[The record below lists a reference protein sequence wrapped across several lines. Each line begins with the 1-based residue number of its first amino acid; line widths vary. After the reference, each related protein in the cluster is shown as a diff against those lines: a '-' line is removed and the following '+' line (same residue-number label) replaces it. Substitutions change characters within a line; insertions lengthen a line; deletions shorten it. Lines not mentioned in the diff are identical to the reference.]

1 MIQLQQVELRRGINA
16 LFTGA
21 DLTVFPGQKV
31 GIVGANGCGKS
42 SLFAL
47 LQGKLHADTG
57 NVSMPAAWVI
67 ATVAQETPALDCS
80 ALDYVLQGD
89 EALFPLLLK
98 ARSQCSESD
107 LALVHQQIEA
117 LDGYRAEAKAGTL
130 LAGLGFSGEM
140 QGLPVKSFSG
150 GWRMRMNLAKALMKP
165 ADLLLLDEPT
175 NHLDLDAVL
184 WLEKYLSNYP
194 GTLLLISHDRDFLD
208 AVTDNTVHIERQC
221 LTLYKGNYS
230 QFERQRAEQLS
241 QHQANFEKQQRQVAH
256 LQQFIDR
263 FKAQATKARQAQ
275 SRIKALE
282 RMTLLAPAHID
293 SPFSFSFRD
302 PKSLPNPLLK
312 MDNVQAGY
320 ADKTILSNINF
331 QLLPGSRIGLL
342 GRNGAG
348 KSTLIKLL
356 SGELT
361 PKSGEVW
368 YANGVSLGYFAQHQL
383 ETLRPQ
389 DSPLQHL
396 VRLDPL
402 VPEQKLRDFLG
413 GFGFHGDKALEACA
427 PFSGGEKARLVL
439 ALLVYQRPNLL
450 LLDEPTNHLD
460 LDMREAIVMAL
471 QDFAGAIVVVS
482 HDRHL
487 LSSTT
492 DEFYLVAHG
501 KVAPFDGDLADYYQW
516 LQQDARQTQ
525 ANLQTQNNA
534 NDAAMSNSAV
544 QRKDQKRLEAELR
557 NLLRPLKQKIDKLE
571 LQQQQLTAQLA
582 QLEQQLADPDIYDAK
597 QKAQLTQLLTEQSAV
612 NSKLSATEEQWF
624 DAQEQLE
631 QLTSQFWQQ
640 NGGAA

>member
-16 LFTGA
+16 LFSGA

-57 NVSMPAAWVI
+57 NVNLPSAWVV

-89 EALFPLLLK
+89 ETLFPLLLK
-98 ARSQCSESD
+98 ARNQCSESD
-107 LALVHQQIEA
+107 LAAIHQQIEA

-130 LAGLGFSGEM
+130 LAGLGFSGET
-140 QGLPVKSFSG
+140 QNLPVKSFSG

-208 AVTDNTVHIERQC
+208 AVTDNTVHIERQI

-282 RMTLLAPAHID
+282 RMTILAPAHVD
-293 SPFSFSFRD
+293 SPFSFSFRE

-312 MDNVQAGY
+312 MDDVQAGY

-356 SGELT
+356 SGELA
-361 PKSGEVW
+361 PRSGEVW

-471 QDFAGAIVVVS
+471 QDFAGAIVIVS

-501 KVAPFDGDLADYYQW
+501 KVAPFDGDLQDYYQW
-516 LQQDARQTQ
+516 LQNDARQAQ
-525 ANLQTQNNA
+525 ANLVDVT
-534 NDAAMSNSAV
+534 SSSGNSAG

-557 NLLRPLKQKIDKLE
+557 NLLRPLKKQIEQLE
-571 LQQQQLTAQLA
+571 LQQQQLTSQLA
-582 QLEQQLADPDIYDAK
+582 QLELKMADATLYEAEHKTRLTALLA
-597 QKAQLTQLLTEQSAV
+597 EQNQASSA
-612 NSKLSATEEQWF
+612 LATIEDQWF
-624 DAQEQLE
+624 AAQEQLE
-631 QLTSQFWQQ
+631 TTSQQFWESA
-640 NGGAA
+640 G

>member
-1 MIQLQQVELRRGINA
+1 MIQLHQLELRRGIKCLLKDAN
-16 LFTGA
+16 
-21 DLTVFPGQKV
+21 LTVFPGQRV
-31 GIVGANGCGKS
+31 GIIGANGCGKS

-47 LQGKLHADTG
+47 LQHKLQPDAG
-57 NVSMPAAWVI
+57 SVNIPSSWSI
-67 ATVAQETPALDCS
+67 ATVAQETPALDIS
-80 ALDYVLQGD
+80 AMDYVLQGD
-89 EALFPLLLK
+89 SQLYPLLQQLK
-98 ARSQCSESD
+98 ITDGSVD
-107 LALVHQQIEA
+107 LATVHHQIEA

-130 LAGLGFSGEM
+130 LDGLGFSGAA
-140 QGLPVKSFSG
+140 QQHPVKSFSG
-150 GWRMRMNLAKALMKP
+150 GWRMRLNLARALMQP
-165 ADLLLLDEPT
+165 AQLLLLDEPT

-184 WLEKYLSNYP
+184 WLEKYLAGYD

-208 AVTDNTVHIERQC
+208 AVVDGTVHIEHQT

-230 QFERQRAEQLS
+230 AFERQRAEHLAQQQS
-241 QHQANFEKQQRQVAH
+241 NYEKQQRQVAH

-263 FKAQATKARQAQ
+263 FKAKATKAKQAQ

-282 RMTLLAPAHID
+282 RMTLLAPAHVD
-293 SPFSFSFRD
+293 SPFQFEFLPPRA
-302 PKSLPNPLLK
+302 LPNPLLK
-312 MDNVQAGY
+312 LENVKAGY
-320 ADKTILSNINF
+320 ADTSILQQINF

-356 SGELT
+356 SGSLAPQAGEL
-361 PKSGEVW
+361 W
-368 YANGVSLGYFAQHQL
+368 YASGVSIGYFAQHQL

-396 VRLDPL
+396 VRLA
-402 VPEQKLRDFLG
+402 PEATEQHLRDFLG

-471 QDFAGAIVVVS
+471 QSFEGAIVVVS

-487 LSSTT
+487 LASTT

-501 KVAPFDGDLADYYQW
+501 KVAPFAGDLTDYYQW
-516 LQQDARQTQ
+516 LQQDQKASTEPK
-525 ANLQTQNNA
+525 AETA
-534 NDAAMSNSAV
+534 GSAV

-557 NLLRPLKQKIDKLE
+557 NLLRPLKQKIEKLEQQQDKL
-571 LQQQQLTAQLA
+571 QQALA
-582 QLEQQLADPDIYDAK
+582 AIEQQLADTSLYDASR
-597 QKAQLTQLLTEQSAV
+597 KADLTRLLTEQQQQQKA
-612 NSKLSATEEQWF
+612 LQQTEEDWF
-624 DAQEQLE
+624 AAQEE
-631 QLTSQFWQQ
+631 WEQQ
-640 NGGAA
+640 NEAFWAQNNG

>member
-1 MIQLQQVELRRGINA
+1 MIQLQQVELRRGPQA
-16 LFTGA
+16 LFSNA

-31 GIVGANGCGKS
+31 GIIGANGCGKS
-42 SLFAL
+42 SLFAML
-47 LQGKLHADTG
+47 LGKLHADAG
-57 NVSMPAAWVI
+57 NINIPERWVVS
-67 ATVAQETPALDCS
+67 TVAQETPALDCS
-80 ALDYVLQGD
+80 AMDYVLQGD
-89 EALFPLLLK
+89 EKLFPLLLK

-107 LALVHQQIEA
+107 LANVHLQIEA
-117 LDGYRAEAKAGTL
+117 LDGYRAEAKAGVL
-130 LAGLGFSGEM
+130 LDGLGFSGEA
-140 QGLPVKSFSG
+140 QQQSVKSFSG
-150 GWRMRMNLAKALMKP
+150 GWRMRLNLAKALMQP
-165 ADLLLLDEPT
+165 AELLLLDEPT

-184 WLEKYLSNYP
+184 WLEKYLANYQ

-208 AVTDNTVHIERQC
+208 AVTDNIVHIERQT

-241 QHQANFEKQQRQVAH
+241 QHQANFDKQQRQVAH
-256 LQQFIDR
+256 LQKFIDR

-282 RMTLLAPAHID
+282 RMTILAPAHVD
-293 SPFSFSFRD
+293 SPFSFSFRE

-312 MDNVQAGY
+312 MENVQAGY
-320 ADKTILSNINF
+320 TDNIILSQIKF

-356 SGELT
+356 SGSMR
-361 PKSGEVW
+361 PQSGEIW

-439 ALLVYQRPNLL
+439 ALIVYQRPNLL

-471 QDFAGAIVVVS
+471 QEFEGAIVIVS

-487 LSSTT
+487 LSSCT

-501 KVAPFDGDLADYYQW
+501 RVAPFDGDLTDYYQW
-516 LQQDARQTQ
+516 LQQDARQT
-525 ANLQTQNNA
+525 NNA
-534 NDAAMSNSAV
+534 AIPDTPASSNV
-544 QRKDQKRLEAELR
+544 VRKDQKRLEAELR
-557 NLLRPLKQKIDKLE
+557 NLLRPLKQKIEKLE
-571 LQQQQLTAQLA
+571 QQQQKLTTELATIEEKMADPELTALLA
-582 QLEQQLADPDIYDAK
+582 KQATASSNLASIEEDWFVAQDELEQK
-597 QKAQLTQLLTEQSAV
+597 TEQ
-612 NSKLSATEEQWF
+612 
-624 DAQEQLE
+624 
-631 QLTSQFWQQ
+631 FWTN
-640 NGGAA
+640 NG

>member
-1 MIQLQQVELRRGINA
+1 MIQLQQVELRRGPQA
-16 LFTGA
+16 LFSNA

-31 GIVGANGCGKS
+31 GIIGSNGCGKS
-42 SLFAL
+42 SLFAML
-47 LQGKLHADTG
+47 LGKLHADAG
-57 NVSMPAAWVI
+57 NINIPERWVI
-67 ATVAQETPALDCS
+67 STVAQETPALDCS
-80 ALDYVLQGD
+80 AMDYVLQGD
-89 EALFPLLLK
+89 EKLFPLLLK

-107 LALVHQQIEA
+107 LAAVHLQIEA
-117 LDGYRAEAKAGTL
+117 LDGYRAEAKAGVL
-130 LAGLGFSGEM
+130 LDGLGFSGEA
-140 QGLPVKSFSG
+140 QQQSVKSFSG
-150 GWRMRMNLAKALMKP
+150 GWRMRLNLAKALMQP
-165 ADLLLLDEPT
+165 AELLLLDEPT

-184 WLEKYLSNYP
+184 WLEKYLANYQ

-208 AVTDNTVHIERQC
+208 AVTDNIVHIERQT

-241 QHQANFEKQQRQVAH
+241 QHQANFDKQQRQVAH
-256 LQQFIDR
+256 LQKFIDR

-282 RMTLLAPAHID
+282 RMTILAPAHVD
-293 SPFSFSFRD
+293 SPFSFSFRE

-312 MDNVQAGY
+312 MENVQAGY
-320 ADKTILSNINF
+320 NDHVILSQIKF

-356 SGELT
+356 SGSVQ
-361 PKSGEVW
+361 PQSGEIW

-439 ALLVYQRPNLL
+439 ALIVYQRPNLL

-471 QDFAGAIVVVS
+471 QEFEGAIVIVS

-487 LSSTT
+487 LSSCT

-501 KVAPFDGDLADYYQW
+501 RVAPFDGDLTDYYQW
-516 LQQDARQTQ
+516 LQQDAR
-525 ANLQTQNNA
+525 LSNNA
-534 NDAAMSNSAV
+534 AVADTPASSNV
-544 QRKDQKRLEAELR
+544 IRKDQKRLEADLR
-557 NLLRPLKQKIDKLE
+557 NLLRPLKQKIEKLE
-571 LQQQQLTAQLA
+571 HQQQKLTEQLA
-582 QLEQQLADPDIYDAK
+582 SIEQQLADADIYSAERKAELTALLAK
-597 QKAQLTQLLTEQSAV
+597 QATASSNLASVEEDWFMAQDE
-612 NSKLSATEEQWF
+612 
-624 DAQEQLE
+624 LE
-631 QLTSQFWQQ
+631 QKTSQFWKD
-640 NGGAA
+640 NG

>member
-1 MIQLQQVELRRGINA
+1 MIQLQQVELRRGIQA

-47 LQGKLHADTG
+47 LQGKLHADAG
-57 NVSMPAAWVI
+57 NVSIPAAWVI

-80 ALDYVLQGD
+80 ALDYVLQG
-89 EALFPLLLK
+89 EPELYPLLLK
-98 ARSQCSESD
+98 ARGQCSDSD
-107 LALVHQQIEA
+107 LAAVHQQIEA

-140 QGLPVKSFSG
+140 QQQAVKSFSG
-150 GWRMRMNLAKALMKP
+150 GWRMRMNLARALMQK
-165 ADLLLLDEPT
+165 AELLLLDEPT

-230 QFERQRAEQLS
+230 QFERQRAEQLA

-282 RMTLLAPAHID
+282 RMTILAPAHVD
-293 SPFSFSFRD
+293 SPFNFSFRE
-302 PKSLPNPLLK
+302 PRALPNPLLK
-312 MDNVQAGY
+312 LEQVQAGY
-320 ADKTILSNINF
+320 SGKPILSNINF

-356 SGELT
+356 SGEL
-361 PKSGEVW
+361 PPLAGELW
-368 YANGVSLGYFAQHQL
+368 YASGVSLGYFAQHQL

-396 VRLDPL
+396 VRLDPQ

-413 GFGFHGDKALEACA
+413 GFGFHGDKALEPCA

-460 LDMREAIVMAL
+460 LEMREAIVMAL

-487 LSSTT
+487 LTSTT
-492 DEFYLVAHG
+492 DEFYLVANG
-501 KVAPFDGDLADYYQW
+501 KVAPFDGDLQDYYQW
-516 LQQDARQTQ
+516 LQQDARQSQ
-525 ANLQTQNNA
+525 QS
-534 NDAAMSNSAV
+534 AAPETVSSNSAAV
-544 QRKDQKRLEAELR
+544 RKDQKRLEAELR
-557 NLLRPLKQKIDKLE
+557 NVLRPLKLKIDKLE
-571 LQQQQLTAQLA
+571 LRQQQLETQLA
-582 QLEQQLADPDIYDAK
+582 SLEQQLAEPTIYEAAN
-597 QKAQLTQLLTEQSAV
+597 KAQLTKLLTEQTQASSELAQV
-612 NSKLSATEEQWF
+612 EESWF
-624 DAQEQLE
+624 EAQEALE
-631 QLTSQFWQQ
+631 QQSQHFWQQ
-640 NGGAA
+640 NQ

>member
-1 MIQLQQVELRRGINA
+1 MIQLQQVELRRGIQC
-16 LFTGA
+16 LFQGA

-47 LQGKLHADTG
+47 LQNKLHADAG
-57 NVSMPAAWVI
+57 NVSIPSSWQI

-80 ALDYVLQGD
+80 AMDYVLQGD
-89 EALFPLLLK
+89 EQLYPLLLK
-98 ARSQCSESD
+98 VRTGCSESD
-107 LALVHQQIEA
+107 LAAIHLQIEA
-117 LDGYRAEAKAGTL
+117 LDGYRAEAKAGVL
-130 LAGLGFSGEM
+130 LDGLGFSGDA
-140 QGLPVKSFSG
+140 QQQAVKSFSG
-150 GWRMRMNLAKALMKP
+150 GWRMRLNLARALMQR
-165 ADLLLLDEPT
+165 AELLLLDEPT

-184 WLEKYLSNYP
+184 WLEKYLSNYQ

-208 AVTDNTVHIERQC
+208 AVTDNIVHIERQT

-230 QFERQRAEQLS
+230 QFERQRAEQLA
-241 QHQANFEKQQRQVAH
+241 QHQANFDKQQRQVAH
-256 LQQFIDR
+256 LQKFIDR

-282 RMTLLAPAHID
+282 RMTLLAPAHVD
-293 SPFSFSFRD
+293 SPFSFSFRE
-302 PKSLPNPLLK
+302 PKALPNPLLK

-320 ADKTILSNINF
+320 ADKVILSQIKF

-356 SGELT
+356 SGSMA
-361 PKSGEVW
+361 PQSGEVW

-396 VRLDPL
+396 VRLDPQ

-439 ALLVYQRPNLL
+439 ALIVYQRPNLL

-471 QDFAGAIVVVS
+471 QEFEGAIVIVS

-487 LSSTT
+487 LSSCT

-501 KVAPFDGDLADYYQW
+501 RVAPFDGDLADYYQW
-516 LQQDARQTQ
+516 LQQDARQS
-525 ANLQTQNNA
+525 ASAAQTETPA
-534 NDAAMSNSAV
+534 SSNV
-544 QRKDQKRLEAELR
+544 VRKDQKRLEADLR
-557 NLLRPLKQKIDKLE
+557 NLLRPIKQKVDKLE
-571 LQQQQLTAQLA
+571 QQQEKLTKELA
-582 QLEQQLADPDIYDAK
+582 AIEEKMADPDIYDAK
-597 QKAQLTQLLTEQSAV
+597 RKAELTELLAKQASA
-612 NSKLSATEEQWF
+612 SSSLASIEEDWF
-624 DAQEQLE
+624 MAQDELE
-631 QLTSQFWQQ
+631 QKTAQFWQS
-640 NGGAA
+640 NA

>member
-1 MIQLQQVELRRGINA
+1 
-16 LFTGA
+16 
-21 DLTVFPGQKV
+21 V

-47 LQGKLHADTG
+47 LQGKLHADAG
-57 NVSMPAAWVI
+57 NVSIPAAWVI

-80 ALDYVLQGD
+80 ALDYVLQG
-89 EALFPLLLK
+89 EPELYPLLLK
-98 ARSQCSESD
+98 ARSQCSDSD
-107 LALVHQQIEA
+107 LAAVHQQIEA

-140 QGLPVKSFSG
+140 QQQTVKSFSG
-150 GWRMRMNLAKALMKP
+150 GWRMRMNLARALMQK
-165 ADLLLLDEPT
+165 AELLLLDEPT

-230 QFERQRAEQLS
+230 QFERQRAEQLA

-282 RMTLLAPAHID
+282 RMTILAPAHVD
-293 SPFSFSFRD
+293 SPFNFSFRE
-302 PKSLPNPLLK
+302 PRALPNPLLK
-312 MDNVQAGY
+312 LEQVQAGY
-320 ADKTILSNINF
+320 SGKPILSNINF

-356 SGELT
+356 SGEL
-361 PKSGEVW
+361 PPLAGELW
-368 YANGVSLGYFAQHQL
+368 YASGVSLGYFAQHQL

-396 VRLDPL
+396 VRLDPK

-413 GFGFHGDKALEACA
+413 GFGFHGDKALEPCA

-460 LDMREAIVMAL
+460 LEMREAIVMAL

-487 LSSTT
+487 LTSTT
-492 DEFYLVAHG
+492 DEFYLVANG
-501 KVAPFDGDLADYYQW
+501 KVAPFDGDLQDYYQW
-516 LQQDARQTQ
+516 LQQDTRQSQ
-525 ANLQTQNNA
+525 QS
-534 NDAAMSNSAV
+534 AAPETVSSNSAAL
-544 QRKDQKRLEAELR
+544 RKDQKRLEAELR

-571 LQQQQLTAQLA
+571 LRQQQLETQLA
-582 QLEQQLADPDIYDAK
+582 SLEQQLAEPALYEAAN
-597 QKAQLTQLLTEQSAV
+597 KAQLTKLLTEQTQASSELAQV
-612 NSKLSATEEQWF
+612 EESWF
-624 DAQEQLE
+624 EAQEALE
-631 QLTSQFWQQ
+631 QQSQYFWQQ
-640 NGGAA
+640 NQ

>member
-1 MIQLQQVELRRGINA
+1 MIQLQQVELRRGIQA

-47 LQGKLHADTG
+47 LQGKLHADAG
-57 NVSMPAAWVI
+57 NVSLPAAWVV
-67 ATVAQETPALDCS
+67 ATVAQETPALDCT
-80 ALDYVLQGD
+80 ALDYVLQG
-89 EALFPLLLK
+89 EPELYPLLLK

-107 LALVHQQIEA
+107 LAAVHQQIEA

-130 LAGLGFSGEM
+130 LAGLGFNGEM
-140 QGLPVKSFSG
+140 QQQTVKSFSG
-150 GWRMRMNLAKALMKP
+150 GWRMRMNLARALMQK

-230 QFERQRAEQLS
+230 QFERQRAEQLA
-241 QHQANFEKQQRQVAH
+241 QHQANFEKQQRQVTH

-282 RMTLLAPAHID
+282 RMTMLAPAHVD
-293 SPFSFSFRD
+293 SPFNFSFRE
-302 PKSLPNPLLK
+302 PRALPNPLLK
-312 MDNVQAGY
+312 LEQVQAGY
-320 ADKTILSNINF
+320 SGKPILSNINF

-356 SGELT
+356 SGELPPLT
-361 PKSGEVW
+361 GEIW
-368 YANGVSLGYFAQHQL
+368 YASGVSLGYFAQHQL

-396 VRLDPL
+396 VRLDPQM
-402 VPEQKLRDFLG
+402 PEQKLRDFLG
-413 GFGFHGDKALEACA
+413 GFGFHGDKALEPCA

-460 LDMREAIVMAL
+460 LEMREAIVMAL

-487 LSSTT
+487 LTSTT
-492 DEFYLVAHG
+492 DEFYLVANG
-501 KVAPFDGDLADYYQW
+501 KVAPFDGDLQDYYQW
-516 LQQDARQTQ
+516 LQQDARQSQ
-525 ANLQTQNNA
+525 QSAVPEA
-534 NDAAMSNSAV
+534 VSSNSAAV
-544 QRKDQKRLEAELR
+544 RKDQKRLEAELR

-571 LQQQQLTAQLA
+571 LRQQQLETQLA
-582 QLEQQLADPDIYDAK
+582 SLEQQLAEPTIYEAAN
-597 QKAQLTQLLTEQSAV
+597 KAQLNKLLAEQTQASGELTQI
-612 NSKLSATEEQWF
+612 EENWF
-624 DAQEQLE
+624 EAQEALE
-631 QLTSQFWQQ
+631 QQSQQFWQQ
-640 NGGAA
+640 HQ

>member
-1 MIQLQQVELRRGINA
+1 MIQLQQVELRRGIQC
-16 LFTGA
+16 LFKDA

-47 LQGKLHADTG
+47 LQGKISADAG
-57 NVSMPAAWVI
+57 NLSIPASWDI
-67 ATVAQETPALDCS
+67 ATVAQETPAAECS
-80 ALDYVLQGD
+80 AMDYVLQGD
-89 EALFPLLLK
+89 EQLFPLLLK
-98 ARSQCSESD
+98 VRTDCSQSD
-107 LALVHQQIEA
+107 LAAIHLQIEA
-117 LDGYRAEAKAGTL
+117 LDGYRAEAKAGVL
-130 LAGLGFSGEM
+130 LDGLGFSGEM
-140 QGLPVKSFSG
+140 QQKAVKSFSG
-150 GWRMRMNLAKALMKP
+150 GWRMRLNLARALMQR

-184 WLEKYLSNYP
+184 WLEKYLTNYQ

-208 AVTDNTVHIERQC
+208 AVTDNIVHIERQT

-230 QFERQRAEQLS
+230 QFERQRAEQLA
-241 QHQANFEKQQRQVAH
+241 QQQANYDKQQLQVAH
-256 LQQFIDR
+256 LQKFIDR

-282 RMTLLAPAHID
+282 RMTLFAPAHVD
-293 SPFSFSFRD
+293 SPFSFSFRE

-320 ADKTILSNINF
+320 ADNVILSQIKF

-356 SGELT
+356 SGDMQ
-361 PKSGEVW
+361 PQSGDIW
-368 YANGVSLGYFAQHQL
+368 FANGVSLGYFAQHQL

-396 VRLDPL
+396 IRLDPL
-402 VPEQKLRDFLG
+402 VPEQKLRDYLG
-413 GFGFHGDKALEACA
+413 GFGFYGDKALEACA

-439 ALLVYQRPNLL
+439 ALIVYQRPNLL

-471 QDFAGAIVVVS
+471 QEFTGATVIVS

-487 LSSTT
+487 LSSCT
-492 DEFYLVAHG
+492 DEFYLVANG
-501 KVAPFDGDLADYYQW
+501 KVAPFDGDLTDYYQW
-516 LQQDARQTQ
+516 LQQDAKQSQ
-525 ANLQTQNNA
+525 ANVT
-534 NDAAMSNSAV
+534 AATPASSNQV
-544 QRKDQKRLEAELR
+544 RKDQKRLEADLR
-557 NLLRPLKQKIDKLE
+557 NLLRPIKKQLDKLE
-571 LQQQQLTAQLA
+571 LRQQQLETTLSE
-582 QLEQQLADPDIYDAK
+582 LEQQLGQSDIYNAERKTDLNALLSQQAK
-597 QKAQLTQLLTEQSAV
+597 ASRE
-612 NSKLSATEEQWF
+612 LSEVETAWF
-624 DAQEQLE
+624 EAQEQLE
-631 QLTSQFWQQ
+631 QVSNEFWQQ
-640 NGGAA
+640 HD

>member
-1 MIQLQQVELRRGINA
+1 MIQLQQVELRRGIQC
-16 LFTGA
+16 LFQGA

-47 LQGKLHADTG
+47 LQNKLHADAG
-57 NVSMPAAWVI
+57 SVNIPSGWHI
-67 ATVAQETPALDCS
+67 STVAQETPALDCS
-80 ALDYVLQGD
+80 AMDYVLQGD
-89 EALFPLLLK
+89 EKLFPLLLK
-98 ARSQCSESD
+98 VRTGCSESD
-107 LALVHQQIEA
+107 LAAIHLQIEA
-117 LDGYRAEAKAGTL
+117 LDGYRAEAKAGIL
-130 LAGLGFSGEM
+130 LDGLGFSGDA
-140 QGLPVKSFSG
+140 QQQAVKSFSG
-150 GWRMRMNLAKALMKP
+150 GWRMRLNLARALMQR
-165 ADLLLLDEPT
+165 AELLLLDEPT

-184 WLEKYLSNYP
+184 WLEKYLANYQ

-208 AVTDNTVHIERQC
+208 AVTDNIVHIERQT

-241 QHQANFEKQQRQVAH
+241 QHQANFDKQQRQVAH
-256 LQQFIDR
+256 LQKFIDR

-282 RMTLLAPAHID
+282 RMTILAPAHVD
-293 SPFSFSFRD
+293 SPFSFSFRE
-302 PKSLPNPLLK
+302 PKALPNPLLK

-320 ADKTILSNINF
+320 ADKVILSQIKF

-356 SGELT
+356 SGSMT
-361 PKSGEVW
+361 PQSGDVW

-439 ALLVYQRPNLL
+439 ALIVYQRPNLL

-471 QDFAGAIVVVS
+471 QEFEGAIVIVS

-487 LSSTT
+487 LSSCT

-501 KVAPFDGDLADYYQW
+501 RVAPFDGDLADYYQW
-516 LQQDARQTQ
+516 LQQDARQAANAAQ
-525 ANLQTQNNA
+525 ADTPA
-534 NDAAMSNSAV
+534 SSNV
-544 QRKDQKRLEAELR
+544 VRKDQKRLEAELR
-557 NLLRPLKQKIDKLE
+557 NLLRPLKQKVEKLE
-571 LQQQQLTAQLA
+571 LQQEKLTKELA
-582 QLEQQLADPDIYDAK
+582 AIEEKMADPDIYDAK
-597 QKAQLTQLLTEQSAV
+597 RKAELTELLVKQASA
-612 NSKLSATEEQWF
+612 SSSLASIEEDWF
-624 DAQEQLE
+624 MAQDELE
-631 QLTSQFWQQ
+631 QKTAQFWQ
-640 NGGAA
+640 NNA

>member
-16 LFTGA
+16 LFSGA

-57 NVSMPAAWVI
+57 NVNLPSAWVV

-89 EALFPLLLK
+89 ETLFPLLLK
-98 ARSQCSESD
+98 ARNQCSESD
-107 LALVHQQIEA
+107 LAAIHQQIEA

-130 LAGLGFSGEM
+130 LAGLGFSGET
-140 QGLPVKSFSG
+140 QNLPVKSFSG

-208 AVTDNTVHIERQC
+208 AVTDNTVHIERQI

-282 RMTLLAPAHID
+282 RMTILAPAHVD
-293 SPFSFSFRD
+293 SPFSFSFRE

-312 MDNVQAGY
+312 MDDVQAGY

-356 SGELT
+356 SGELV

-471 QDFAGAIVVVS
+471 QDFAGAIVIVS

-501 KVAPFDGDLADYYQW
+501 KVAPFDGDLQDYYQW
-516 LQQDARQTQ
+516 LQNDARQTQ
-525 ANLQTQNNA
+525 ANLV
-534 NDAAMSNSAV
+534 DATTSSGNSAG

-557 NLLRPLKQKIDKLE
+557 NLLRPLKKQIEQLE
-571 LQQQQLTAQLA
+571 LQQQQLTSQLA
-582 QLEQQLADPDIYDAK
+582 QLELKMADATLYEAEHKTRLTALLA
-597 QKAQLTQLLTEQSAV
+597 EQNQASSA
-612 NSKLSATEEQWF
+612 LATVEDQWF
-624 DAQEQLE
+624 AAQEQLE
-631 QLTSQFWQQ
+631 TTSQQFWES
-640 NGGAA
+640 AS

>member
-1 MIQLQQVELRRGINA
+1 MIQLQQVELRRGIQC
-16 LFTGA
+16 LFKDA

-47 LQGKLHADTG
+47 LQGKISADAG
-57 NVSMPAAWVI
+57 NLSIPSSWDI
-67 ATVAQETPALDCS
+67 ATVAQETPAAECS
-80 ALDYVLQGD
+80 AMDYVLQGD
-89 EALFPLLLK
+89 EQLFPLLLK
-98 ARSQCSESD
+98 VRTDCSQSD
-107 LALVHQQIEA
+107 LAAIHLQIEA
-117 LDGYRAEAKAGTL
+117 LDGYRAEAKAGVL
-130 LAGLGFSGEM
+130 LDGLGFSGEM
-140 QGLPVKSFSG
+140 QQKAVKSFSG
-150 GWRMRMNLAKALMKP
+150 GWRMRLNLARALMQR

-184 WLEKYLSNYP
+184 WLEKYLTNYQ

-208 AVTDNTVHIERQC
+208 AVTDNIVHIERQT

-230 QFERQRAEQLS
+230 QFERQRAEQLA
-241 QHQANFEKQQRQVAH
+241 QQQANYDKQQLQVAH
-256 LQQFIDR
+256 LQKFIDR

-282 RMTLLAPAHID
+282 RMTLFAPAHVD
-293 SPFSFSFRD
+293 SPFSFSFRE

-320 ADKTILSNINF
+320 ADNVILSQIKF

-356 SGELT
+356 SGDMQ
-361 PKSGEVW
+361 PQSGDIW
-368 YANGVSLGYFAQHQL
+368 FANGVSLGYFAQHQL

-396 VRLDPL
+396 IRLDPL
-402 VPEQKLRDFLG
+402 VPEQKLRDYLG
-413 GFGFHGDKALEACA
+413 GFGFYGDKALEACA

-439 ALLVYQRPNLL
+439 ALIVYQRPNLL

-471 QDFAGAIVVVS
+471 QEFTGATVIVS

-487 LSSTT
+487 LSSCT
-492 DEFYLVAHG
+492 DEFYLVANG
-501 KVAPFDGDLADYYQW
+501 KVAPFDGDLTDYYQW
-516 LQQDARQTQ
+516 LQQDAKQSQ
-525 ANLQTQNNA
+525 ANVT
-534 NDAAMSNSAV
+534 AATPASSNQV
-544 QRKDQKRLEAELR
+544 RKDQKRLEADLR
-557 NLLRPLKQKIDKLE
+557 NLLRPIKKQLDKLE
-571 LQQQQLTAQLA
+571 LRQQQLETTLSE
-582 QLEQQLADPDIYDAK
+582 LEQQLGQSDIYNAERKTDLNALLSQQAK
-597 QKAQLTQLLTEQSAV
+597 ASRE
-612 NSKLSATEEQWF
+612 LSEVETAWF
-624 DAQEQLE
+624 EAQEQLE
-631 QLTSQFWQQ
+631 QVSNEFWQQ
-640 NGGAA
+640 HD